1 MKLETLKYEDVL
13 ILKFTGEFD
22 AFNLPRFS
30 AKLDEMVDRGA
41 RRLVLDLHALKFIN
55 SAALGYLIKTSKRL
69 KELGGAMVIARP
81 SKFIQKTLATLG
93 LDGVFTAFETVE
105 IAVQSFKT
113 GTPVGQIQ
121 IDSQDKDEAI
131 KGVVPVLFAKI
142 AGPNDE
148 ATPRQIGK
156 MVTLYEDGLLFEYQP
171 KAKGAADPVEGDL
184 VSGSTLRLKFRQPL
198 AMKEHYF
205 EMTGSVVQAM
215 RKFDLAE
222 KEDDEGVIRVRVKYE
237 RIGDDDRKQL
247 QQFVRDL
254 ESFKGELKT

>member
-30 AKLDEMVDRGA
+30 AKLDEMVDRGS
-41 RRLVLDLHALKFIN
+41 RRLVLDLRALKFIN

-81 SKFIQKTLATLG
+81 SRFIQKTLATLG
-93 LDGVFTAFETVE
+93 LDGVFTAYETVE
-105 IAVQSFKT
+105 AAVQSFKT
-113 GTPVGQIQ
+113 GTAVGQIQ
-121 IDSQDKDEAI
+121 IDTAETDDAI
-131 KGVVPVLFAKI
+131 KGVVPVLFRKVS
-142 AGPNDE
+142 GPDDSAPPN
-148 ATPRQIGK
+148 QVGK

-171 KAKGAADPVEGDL
+171 KAKGAQDPVESDL
-184 VSGSTLRLKFRQPL
+184 AAGSTLRLKFRQPL
-198 AMKEHYF
+198 AAKEHYF
-205 EMTGSVVQAM
+205 EVTGSVVQSM

-222 KEDDEGVIRVRVKYE
+222 KEDDEGVLRVRIKYE
-237 RIGDDDRKQL
+237 RIADDDRKQL